1 MTCEQPRW
9 TGGFREGDRVCMPN
23 GVMATVQGARGAIAE
38 GAYAEGDDGNL
49 YMTAPEPDSY
59 KRLGISTPR
68 PTIYSTTEGA

>member
-1 MTCEQPRW
+1 MRW
-9 TGGFREGDRVCMPN
+9 FREGDRVRMCN